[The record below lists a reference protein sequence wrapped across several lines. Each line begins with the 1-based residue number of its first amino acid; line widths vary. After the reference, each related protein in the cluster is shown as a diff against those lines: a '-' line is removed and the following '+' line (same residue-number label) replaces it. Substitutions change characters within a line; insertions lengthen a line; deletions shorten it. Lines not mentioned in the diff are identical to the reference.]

1 MSTSTS
7 SSVNVSEDSAENMTE
22 SECFLTNFNSSS
34 NLEISSS
41 QIYEKPKRRRKYR
54 RIHEKKKQMDYEKL
68 MEVYKYDLCIIVT
81 NYGNRTLYTK
91 NEKIVHKSAST

>member
-1 MSTSTS
+1 
-7 SSVNVSEDSAENMTE
+7 MTE
-22 SECFLTNFNSSS
+22 SECFLSNFNSSNDS
-34 NLEISSS
+34 NFEISS
-41 QIYEKPKRRRKYR
+41 QIYERPKRRRKYR
-54 RIHEKKKQMDYEKL
+54 RIYEKKKQMDYEKL